1 MSKFPI
7 TREQLPPGGNLCE
20 YCTALCCHYYA
31 LPMDEPKTWRDFDNI
46 RWFMIHGTVTAY
58 VHDGVW
64 YLCTYQVCRHL
75 QPDYRCGIYETRPE
89 ICREYS
95 TTNCDYDDHGTH
107 DMLFETPEQ
116 IWEYAHAILPPRR
129 GSNGKSTQTV
139 DLPILN

>member
-1 MSKFPI
+1 
-7 TREQLPPGGNLCE
+7 
-20 YCTALCCHYYA
+20 
-31 LPMDEPKTWRDFDNI
+31 
-46 RWFMIHGTVTAY
+46 
-58 VHDGVW
+58 HDGVW

-75 QPDYRCGIYETRPE
+75 QPDHRCGIYETRPE

-129 GSNGKSTQTV
+129 GARGKSTQTV